1 MPSSTFVACALLV
14 AATAAGAQMS
24 PNMVMPKQA
33 SAPAAGSSVMTDG
46 VIQNVDKPHGV
57 VTLKH
62 DDIVNMG
69 MPAMTM
75 AFNVAD
81 KKMLDNLK
89 TGDKVRFHVENVS
102 GAPTV
107 TRIEAAR

>member
-1 MPSSTFVACALLV
+1 
-14 AATAAGAQMS
+14 MS
-24 PNMVMPKQA
+24 PDRVMPKQA
-33 SAPAAGSSVMTDG
+33 STPATAAATVMTDAVVEG
-46 VIQNVDKPHGV
+46 VDKPRGI

-62 DDIVNMG
+62 GDIVNMG

-81 KKMLDNLK
+81 KKMLDNVK
-89 TGDKVRFHVENVS
+89 TGDRVRFHVETVQ

-107 TRIEAAR
+107 TRIEASN